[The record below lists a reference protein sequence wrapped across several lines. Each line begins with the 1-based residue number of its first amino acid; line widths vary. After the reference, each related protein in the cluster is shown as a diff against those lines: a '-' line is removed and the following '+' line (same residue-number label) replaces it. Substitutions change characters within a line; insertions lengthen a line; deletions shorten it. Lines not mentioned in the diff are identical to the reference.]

1 MTIKFAAVLFMLLVQ
16 TLVVSR
22 MKNKKLLYII
32 PFVFLVVGIFL
43 IWKHLS
49 MGSFLGILLGTF
61 ILLIA
66 GITRWDE
73 FKKEKQEKYIK
84 EKYFDEKLYGY
95 YSTQNVYNIFH
106 NQKYI
111 IFY

>member
-1 MTIKFAAVLFMLLVQ
+1 MTVKFGVILFMLLVQ

-49 MGSFLGILLGTF
+49 IGRFLGILLGTF

-84 EKYFDEKLYGY
+84 EKNFDEK
-95 YSTQNVYNIFH
+95 
-106 NQKYI
+106 
-111 IFY
+111 